1 MSALLG
7 WLGAIALAL
16 CGIPAACKAI
26 RDGHA
31 RGLSTA
37 FVALWWIGEL
47 AMLAHVI
54 AERSGAALVANYA
67 ANAVLV
73 SVIVFFKVRDTLLT
87 LRA

>member
-31 RGLSTA
+31 RGMSSA
-37 FVALWWIGEL
+37 FIALWWLGEL
-47 AMLAHVI
+47 TMLGHVVL
-54 AERSGAALVANYA
+54 ERAGAALVTNYLAN
-67 ANAVLV
+67 VLIV
-73 SVIVFFKVRDTLLT
+73 GVIVYFKIWETT
-87 LRA
+87 